1 MISLLI
7 TGPGFLS
14 IERNFLQREMF
25 PKSHKYSTTTTKK
38 RGWITKMNPT
48 LQISKI
54 FVPLFH
60 LLDDHGFEHIRKI
73 HQIQLN

>member
-38 RGWITKMNPT
+38 EDGSLK
-48 LQISKI
+48 
-54 FVPLFH
+54 
-60 LLDDHGFEHIRKI
+60 
-73 HQIQLN
+73 